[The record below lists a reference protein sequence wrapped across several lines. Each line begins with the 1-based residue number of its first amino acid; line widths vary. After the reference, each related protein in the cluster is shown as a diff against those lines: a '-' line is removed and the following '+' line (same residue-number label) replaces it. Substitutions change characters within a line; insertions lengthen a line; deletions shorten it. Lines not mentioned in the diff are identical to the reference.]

1 MELFTI
7 YQRILALITAI
18 LTFFGLRGV
27 GPVVPPQGEVKP
39 DSAVVEMQF
48 DNNTAGSAAGTVTLT
63 AQTDGVYCLYWGDAD
78 GEKLTAHANGRDVP
92 YTEFAT
98 VSVKNGKGEAE
109 LNDFLA
115 IPQMA
120 HLVLIY
126 GGDTQAGAYELPDNK
141 LDRTAATY
149 SFGALSD
156 VHFNRYNKSG
166 TGDDAC
172 ITFPAALDFLDDFEV
187 TMVAMSGDL
196 SKNGEVSA
204 YEKFNSIASQY
215 DFPVFTCKGNHDCA
229 SGYTLENWQ
238 TYINPT
244 VYGDARREG
253 VLEVADNGLDFV
265 FRGPETHGDVFIFFS
280 QTAWQYILPTSRIV
294 TDAQLDWLEQQLETY
309 KNERVYLFFHTF
321 LLAPSGNPLMGEG
334 NLLTKSLSF
343 YPLFFAA
350 GAKDERRF
358 RDLMETYKNVTFFN
372 GHSHWAHYLQSI
384 NPQLNITDY
393 NGTTATMV
401 HVSSVTS
408 PRISSNTTLLWTSDT
423 MQRSEGYLVT
433 VYPDHYVLT
442 ACDFLQNQMLA
453 YATYTVGK

>member
-7 YQRILALITAI
+7 YQRILAMITAV

-27 GPVVPPQGEVKP
+27 GPVITPPADAQP
-39 DSAVVEMQF
+39 DSAAVEMRF
-48 DNNTAGSAAGTVTLT
+48 DDDLSGSAAGSLAVT
-63 AQTDGVYCLYWGDAD
+63 AQADGEYSLYWGDAD
-78 GEKLTAHANGRDVP
+78 GEKLIAHAGSRDVP

-98 VSVKNGKGEAE
+98 VTVKNGAGETE
-109 LNDFLA
+109 LPDFLA
-115 IPQMA
+115 IPQGA
-120 HLVLIY
+120 QSVLIY
-126 GGDTQAGAYELPDNK
+126 GGDTLAGAYDLPDEK
-141 LDRTAATY
+141 LASTAFTY

-172 ITFPAALDFLDDFEV
+172 ITFPAALDFFDDFDV

-196 SKNGEVSA
+196 SKNGEKSA
-204 YEKFNSIASQY
+204 YEKFNSIASRY
-215 DFPVFTCKGNHDCA
+215 DFPVFSCKGNHDCG
-229 SGYTLENWQ
+229 SGYTLEDWQ
-238 TYINPT
+238 ANINPT
-244 VYGDARREG
+244 VYGDAPREG
-253 VLEVADNGLDFV
+253 VLNVADNGLDFV
-265 FRGPETHGDVFIFFS
+265 FRGPETYGDVFIFFS
-280 QTAWQYILPTSRIV
+280 QIAWQYILPTSRIV
-294 TDAQLDWLEQQLETY
+294 TDAQLDWLQQQLETY

-343 YPLFFAA
+343 YPLFFSA

-358 RDLMETYKNVTFFN
+358 RTLMETYKNVTFFN
-372 GHSHWAHYLQSI
+372 GHSHWAHYLQKL
-384 NPQLNITDY
+384 NPNLNITDY
-393 NGTTATMV
+393 DGTTATMV
-401 HVSSVTS
+401 HISSVTS

-423 MQRSEGYLVT
+423 MKRSEGYLVT

-453 YATYTVGK
+453 YATYVVRK